1 MKRKQ
6 LSQMGRF
13 QLKFQVQLRQS
24 SIIQLLKTKKHTWE
38 TFTMEISKAER
49 VLKMNNR
56 NNLLDELKSNLAF
69 QDSKIKTIPYVVFPS
84 SF

>member
-1 MKRKQ
+1 
-6 LSQMGRF
+6 
-13 QLKFQVQLRQS
+13 
-24 SIIQLLKTKKHTWE
+24 
-38 TFTMEISKAER
+38 MELFNAER
-49 VLKMNNR
+49 VIKMNNR